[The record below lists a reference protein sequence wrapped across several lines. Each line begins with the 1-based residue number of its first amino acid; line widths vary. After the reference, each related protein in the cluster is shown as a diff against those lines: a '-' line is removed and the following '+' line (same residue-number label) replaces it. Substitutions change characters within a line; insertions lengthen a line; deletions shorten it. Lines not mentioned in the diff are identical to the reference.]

1 MYFCVRIGWEPVD
14 LRRKESGCQQ
24 KSKSGERPQA
34 SPSAPGRLVHSVR
47 LLAGV
52 LALLL
57 VAGTSRAVLAQDSW
71 NFANEIP
78 CATAPVYGVP
88 FTQCWASNVRTF
100 RVGNVQSWR
109 LTYTDSKSEVAIGL
123 YRLVEA
129 HGVGGMSAVAGSTAI
144 DWLRTADAL
153 KNVTA
158 GGSGWTLNGSQAGD
172 HYVAFQKAQRQCI
185 AFVRNGPAV
194 NGQINWILGA
204 AFCRESASPIPS
216 SELQFIADAVQVR
229 G

>member
-1 MYFCVRIGWEPVD
+1 
-14 LRRKESGCQQ
+14 
-24 KSKSGERPQA
+24 
-34 SPSAPGRLVHSVR
+34 LV
-47 LLAGV
+47 
-52 LALLL
+52 
-57 VAGTSRAVLAQDSW
+57 VAGTSRAAFAQDSW
-71 NFANEIP
+71 NFTSEIP

-100 RVGNVQSWR
+100 RVGNIQSWR

-158 GGSGWTLNGSQAGD
+158 GATGWALSGSKAGD
-172 HYVAFQKAQRQCI
+172 HYVTFQKAQRQCI
-185 AFVRNGPAV
+185 GFVRDGPPIG
-194 NGQINWILGA
+194 GQINWILGA
-204 AFCRESASPIPS
+204 TFCRESASPIPS

-229 G
+229 D

>member
-1 MYFCVRIGWEPVD
+1 VRIGWGLAD
-14 LRRKESGCQQ
+14 LRQKELSL
-24 KSKSGERPQA
+24 K
-34 SPSAPGRLVHSVR
+34 
-47 LLAGV
+47 LLASTLALVV
-52 LALLL
+52 LAGDFRT
-57 VAGTSRAVLAQDSW
+57 AFAQDAW

-88 FTQCWASNVRTF
+88 FTRCWTSNVRTF

-129 HGVGGMSAVAGSTAI
+129 HGVGGMSAVSSSTAI
-144 DWLRTADAL
+144 DWIRTADAL

-158 GGSGWTLNGSQAGD
+158 GGGGWALSGSQAGD
-172 HYVAFQKAQRQCI
+172 HYLTFQKPQRQCI

-194 NGQINWILGA
+194 GGQLNWILGA
-204 AFCRESASPIPS
+204 AFCRESATPIPN

>member
-1 MYFCVRIGWEPVD
+1 MGIF
-14 LRRKESGCQQ
+14 
-24 KSKSGERPQA
+24 
-34 SPSAPGRLVHSVR
+34 
-47 LLAGV
+47 
-52 LALLL
+52 ALLV
-57 VAGTSRAVLAQDSW
+57 VAGPSRAAFAQDAW
-71 NFANEIP
+71 NFTSEIP

-109 LTYTDSKSEVAIGL
+109 LTYTDLKSEVAIGL

-153 KNVTA
+153 KNVTT

-194 NGQINWILGA
+194 GGQINWILGA
-204 AFCRESASPIPS
+204 AFCRAVG
-216 SELQFIADAVQVR
+216 IAHTQQRAAVHRRCRPGERLGAPGNHPRRRDLRTTAVEPPDALSR
-229 G
+229 

>member
-1 MYFCVRIGWEPVD
+1 M
-14 LRRKESGCQQ
+14 K
-24 KSKSGERPQA
+24 
-34 SPSAPGRLVHSVR
+34 
-47 LLAGV
+47 LLAST
-52 LALLL
+52 LALL
-57 VAGTSRAVLAQDSW
+57 VLAGSFRTAFAQDAW

-88 FTQCWASNVRTF
+88 FTRCWTSNIRTF

-129 HGVGGMSAVAGSTAI
+129 HGVGGMSAVASATAI
-144 DWLRTADAL
+144 DWIRTADAL

-158 GGSGWTLNGSQAGD
+158 GGGGWALSGSQAGD
-172 HYVAFQKAQRQCI
+172 HYLTFQKPQRQCV

-204 AFCRESASPIPS
+204 AFCRESATPIPN

>member
-1 MYFCVRIGWEPVD
+1 MRQKEPGC
-14 LRRKESGCQQ
+14 RQNSESVEGLPAL
-24 KSKSGERPQA
+24 SFA
-34 SPSAPGRLVHSVR
+34 LGRLIHS
-47 LLAGV
+47 LKSLMGI
-52 LALLL
+52 LALLV
-57 VAGTSRAVLAQDSW
+57 VAGPSRAAFAQDAW
-71 NFANEIP
+71 NFTNEIP

-229 G
+229 D

>member
-1 MYFCVRIGWEPVD
+1 MRMVA
-14 LRRKESGCQQ
+14 LR
-24 KSKSGERPQA
+24 
-34 SPSAPGRLVHSVR
+34 V
-47 LLAGV
+47 
-52 LALLL
+52 
-57 VAGTSRAVLAQDSW
+57 VAGTSRAASAKDAW

-78 CATAPVYGVP
+78 CATAPVFGVP

-153 KNVTA
+153 KNVTP

-172 HYVAFQKAQRQCI
+172 HYVGFQKAQRQ
-185 AFVRNGPAV
+185 ATPFLPHRPPAHGPTTLT
-194 NGQINWILGA
+194 LG
-204 AFCRESASPIPS
+204 PPS
-216 SELQFIADAVQVR
+216 SPD
-229 G
+229 

>member
-1 MYFCVRIGWEPVD
+1 MFFCARIGWEPVD
-14 LRRKESGCQQ
+14 LRRKEFGCQQ
-24 KSKSGERPQA
+24 KSELGGRPQA
-34 SPSAPGRLVHSVR
+34 SSTAPGRLVHSLKSLTVI
-47 LLAGV
+47 
-52 LALLL
+52 LALL
-57 VAGTSRAVLAQDSW
+57 VVTGASRAARAQDSW

-78 CATAPVYGVP
+78 CATAPVFGVP

-144 DWLRTADAL
+144 EWLRTADAL

-204 AFCRESASPIPS
+204 AFCRELASPIPS

>member
-1 MYFCVRIGWEPVD
+1 M
-14 LRRKESGCQQ
+14 KT
-24 KSKSGERPQA
+24 
-34 SPSAPGRLVHSVR
+34 
-47 LLAGV
+47 
-52 LALLL
+52 LALLV
-57 VAGTSRAVLAQDSW
+57 VAGTFRAAFAQDAW
-71 NFANEIP
+71 NFTNEIP

-88 FTQCWASNVRTF
+88 FNQCWASNVRTF

-109 LTYTDSKSEVAIGL
+109 LTYTDSKSEFAIGL

-129 HGVGGMSAVAGSTAI
+129 HGVGGMSAVASGTAI
-144 DWLRTADAL
+144 DWIRTADAL

-158 GGSGWTLNGSQAGD
+158 GGGGWALSGSQAGD
-172 HYVAFQKAQRQCI
+172 HYLTFQKAQRQCI

-204 AFCRESASPIPS
+204 AFCRESASPIPN